1 MTFMLNTNGAD
12 PRWMST
18 AILRC
23 FAIAPCCVCPVHVD
37 GAATQSC
44 ITPVD
49 SVGKSAITRIEVVG
63 NTSVAPRP
71 KAVAWRKQ

>member
-1 MTFMLNTNGAD
+1 VAVDGDTPLFRDRAV
-12 PRWMST
+12 R
-18 AILRC
+18 
-23 FAIAPCCVCPVHVD
+23 VCPVHVD

-63 NTSVAPRP
+63 NTSVTPRP
-71 KAVAWRKQ
+71 MAVAWREQ